1 MEAQA
6 PGRRQDGGRGCGS
19 GRGRGDFRE
28 GEGQRGAK
36 KVVEGIGPDSP
47 LPRSFP
53 AAVRVGLL
61 WRAGRAQLAS
71 SGTQR
76 AGEEQWRRQWGCV
89 CRRVNVYTAGG
100 EGAVLQLVR
109 EHM

>member
-28 GEGQRGAK
+28 GQGQRGAK

-47 LPRSFP
+47 LPPLLPRGSQGGS
-53 AAVRVGLL
+53 AVEGWEGSAGLI
-61 WRAGRAQLAS
+61 WNPEGRGRAVAETMEL
-71 SGTQR
+71 
-76 AGEEQWRRQWGCV
+76 C
-89 CRRVNVYTAGG
+89 
-100 EGAVLQLVR
+100 L
-109 EHM
+109 